1 MIPFIS
7 RVGRIALGNLRNNRE
22 VTVVTAI
29 IMAVAMSIMGLF
41 FLVFLNLDSVLETW
55 NRQVKLIVYL
65 DDNVSKTDQQALEEL
80 IARNTDVE
88 SSSFVSR
95 EIAWE
100 NFKKSF
106 SGKAGIIESLDFNPL
121 PSSLILQF
129 RFGPH
134 RFDKIRQF
142 AKALKGRKGVESLE
156 YGEAWL
162 SRFEGF
168 MVFMQIFLIAVGGL
182 LGAGLIL
189 IVSNAIKLSIY
200 SRKEEVELMALLGA
214 RLQFIKGPFLME
226 GIFQALAGGF
236 LSVGVIYVFFHYMS
250 FQFQAAF
257 DFLLKG
263 IEFQFFSTG
272 GVIGILA
279 ISAAIGWL
287 GSWISI
293 NHFLDSELR
302 S

>member
-1 MIPFIS
+1 MISFILRTG
-7 RVGRIALGNLRNNRE
+7 RVAISNLINNRD
-22 VTVVTAI
+22 VSFVTAVI
-29 IMAVAMSIMGLF
+29 IAVAMSIMGLF
-41 FLVFLNLDSVLETW
+41 FLVFFNFDSILETW

-65 DDNVSKTDQQALEEL
+65 DDNVSKNDQQALEDL
-80 IARNTDVE
+80 ITRNTDVK

-100 NFKKSF
+100 KFKKSF
-106 SGKAGIIESLDFNPL
+106 SGKAKVIESLDFNPL

-129 RFGPH
+129 RFGPS
-134 RFDKIRQF
+134 RFDKIRKF
-142 AKALKGRKGVESLE
+142 AETLKDQKGVESLE

-168 MVFMQIFLIAVGGL
+168 MIFMQVFLIVVGGL
-182 LGAGLIL
+182 LGVGLIL

-214 RLQFIKGPFLME
+214 RIQFIKGPFLIE
-226 GIFQALAGGF
+226 GIVQALVGGVI
-236 LSVGVIYVFFHYMS
+236 SIGVIYLFFYYMS

-263 IEFQFFSTG
+263 IEFQFFRTG
-272 GVIGILA
+272 GVVGILI

-287 GSWISI
+287 GSWLSI
-293 NHFLDSELR
+293 NHFLDSGLR
-302 S
+302 